1 MKIYDLRLEGHD
13 QFARV
18 SAKVIWESVDRRE
31 QEIYFSVPAEFGS
44 YLSCNPHTFLIASIL
59 PAIKNGEQR
68 VVIDE
73 PICPELKEGLAT
85 VVQCFRAWYGPDIYM
100 PKIET
105 KGTRKNLVFD
115 NPRDTGAFMSGGIDS
130 LALLRSNHL
139 NYDQNHSRFIKKCFA
154 VYGFNIVA
162 IPEHD
167 KLFEQI
173 IDSLSN
179 VARDGGVELIPMYTN
194 VRTLNDDD
202 DENDEIHFWVT
213 QFGGAALISIAHLFN
228 RVISSITVA
237 SSFDFASIMVP
248 CATHPL
254 IDPNYSSEDLRV
266 LHEGNRYSRLAKTEL
281 LADWEVGLQNLRVC
295 MRADRLIH
303 HENKGHL
310 NCGICEKCMR
320 TKVQLLAV
328 GALEKAPVFSNNEVT
343 KELLVNVDLEHDY
356 LESFFRDVIP
366 SFRQQGR
373 TDLVNAIREMIFKSR
388 INRIK
393 SRIKRT
399 VKELDARL
407 LKGRTRQF
415 KKRFVG

>member
-154 VYGFNIVA
+154 VYGFNMIA

-167 KLFEQI
+167 KLFEQSLE
-173 IDSLSN
+173 SLSN
-179 VARDGGVELIPMYTN
+179 VTLDAGVELVPVYTN
-194 VRTLNDDD
+194 VRTLDD
-202 DENDEIHFWVT
+202 DEQFWVE
-213 QFGGAALISIAHLFN
+213 QFHGATLASMGHLFN
-228 RVISSITVA
+228 RVISSISV
-237 SSFDFASIMVP
+237 SSSHDFESLFP
-248 CATHPL
+248 RGSHPL
-254 IDPNYSSEDLRV
+254 IDPNYSSEDFRI
-266 LHEGNRYSRLAKTEL
+266 LHDGNRYSRLAKTKL
-281 LADWEVGLQNLRVC
+281 VADWGVGLRNLRVC
-295 MRADRLIH
+295 MWVDRVIK
-303 HENKGHL
+303 ENTGYI
-310 NCGICEKCMR
+310 NCGRCEKCMR
-320 TKVQLLAV
+320 TKVELLAL
-328 GALEKAPVFSNNEVT
+328 GALEKATVFSNNEVT
-343 KELLVNVDLEHDY
+343 KELLGNVVIMHD
-356 LESFFRDVIP
+356 FMTQHFRDVIP
-366 SFRQQGR
+366 LFKLQGR
-373 TDLVNAIREMIFKSR
+373 TDLVNALRKMIFKY
-388 INRIK
+388 
-393 SRIKRT
+393 RIKRT
-399 VKELDARL
+399 VKHLDARFC
-407 LKGRTRQF
+407 KGRIRQLR
-415 KKRFVG
+415 KRFLG